1 MRMRVRPHAVA
12 LPHVCEQ
19 FGGSVA
25 VKPEDRR
32 NLVLGLVLHDKARDT
47 LRRVR
52 GLGGHDLD
60 ANVEGVAMRAAQT

>member
-1 MRMRVRPHAVA
+1 MPTPVPCASHHLTVHAPTCVHGYTH
-12 LPHVCEQ
+12 LHVCVQ

-47 LRRVR
+47 LKRVR
-52 GLGGHDLD
+52 G
-60 ANVEGVAMRAAQT
+60 E